1 MTANPSAKPMPKVV
15 SFQDTLPQPRRY
27 RPRLTAF
34 SPAIPHKWRS
44 TCFGARTA
52 GSIPAYGK
60 PSPENGALSS
70 PKANSAI
77 CSRALSWSPATMALS
92 ARSEQVTPSCRPPVL
107 PALGKSSNPRKSST
121 HTMSDWLL
129 GERPC
134 LSKSSEAPDGL

>member
-27 RPRLTAF
+27 RPQADRIL
-34 SPAIPHKWRS
+34 SGDPAQVAINLFRSADGRFNSGIWEAQPGKWRVVFTES
-44 TCFGARTA
+44 EFC
-52 GSIPAYGK
+52 
-60 PSPENGALSS
+60 
-70 PKANSAI
+70 I

-121 HTMSDWLL
+121 HTMSD
-129 GERPC
+129 
-134 LSKSSEAPDGL
+134 